1 MSNVPAPEKREYIT
15 TEDGYKVVS
24 DYGKLGSCTVTVH
37 VPPRDPEAAAR
48 NRKTLNAVLARYGYK
63 LKEKE
68 VGEKPA
74 PDENEAG

>member
-37 VPPRDPEAAAR
+37 VPLLDPEAAAR
-48 NRKTLNAVLARYGYK
+48 NRRALNAVLARYGYK

-68 VGEKPA
+68 VNKDVEQKTNTG
-74 PDENEAG
+74 

>member
-24 DYGKLGSCTVTVH
+24 DYGKLGSCTVNVH
-37 VPPRDPEAAAR
+37 VPPLDPEAAAR
-48 NRKTLNAVLARYGYK
+48 NRKALNAVLARYGYK